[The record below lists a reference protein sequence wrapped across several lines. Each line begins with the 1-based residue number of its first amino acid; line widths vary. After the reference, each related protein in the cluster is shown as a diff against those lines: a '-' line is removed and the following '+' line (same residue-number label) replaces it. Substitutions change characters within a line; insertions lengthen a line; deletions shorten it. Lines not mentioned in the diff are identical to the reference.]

1 MVNPLQR
8 NLLRTRITKL
18 TKLKSVSKIRDGFFF
33 IFEQNFT
40 MENICLE
47 CGTRLYGRFDKKFC
61 NDQCRNNYNNKQNRD
76 ETAIVKTVN
85 RTLRKNRRILKEL
98 NPNGKA
104 KIKRK
109 QLDSRGFDFKYF
121 TNVYKTKEGK
131 VYYFC
136 YEYGYLPLDNS
147 YFALVLNKEI

>member
-1 MVNPLQR
+1 
-8 NLLRTRITKL
+8 
-18 TKLKSVSKIRDGFFF
+18 
-33 IFEQNFT
+33 

-109 QLDSRGFDFKYF
+109 QLESRGFDFKYF

-147 YFALVLNKEI
+147 YFALVINKDI